1 LTEKLII
8 PEFAMYSKDLEPS
21 EIEQLASRMSIEA
34 RSNKD
39 PFLLF
44 TDILLEFVGSGE
56 WKNRSKAFHAMCA
69 KASFLRGKYGYNQ
82 LLARGSSNLASR
94 GYAAAAYTR
103 QSLDPRWLNNL
114 RNVTNQAWQAKEY
127 IVFAELS
134 GELASILIDLGYA
147 DHATEIATESI
158 DKVTIVSAKDQ
169 AIRTMVQAALLRAR
183 IVLAYAASKSISRE
197 EALIRLDSA
206 EDTAKHLNHSLA
218 LTEISFNRARIL
230 LELYEYDKARAI
242 LGHVI
247 RKFESMGYLQ
257 GVTDAR
263 NVEGVMLLNIGQLQ
277 EARDTFEELL
287 ITQQQLNNQ
296 IGLAGTLINVGE
308 IDRTLG
314 QIDQMETYNRRA
326 LEISQEAEYMRGIAI
341 ATANLGDVELRKG
354 NTDSAISMYNKAIDL
369 ADGAGMKKLLVLT
382 LFLAGDANFMAGNF
396 DDAIS
401 IYRRAKEVSTDIGY
415 PLAAFNADV
424 SELVTMWFMEDAPSE
439 ELSRAIGEIIGSAER
454 WLESTDSGPMRDVRR
469 TIYEDPT
476 IESDLCVFFDGER
489 NFECR
494 VERKSLNKDCFGNL
508 FWMGSLCPYF
518 KEFLVR
524 FYR

>member
-1 LTEKLII
+1 
-8 PEFAMYSKDLEPS
+8 MYSKDLEPS
-21 EIEQLASRMSIEA
+21 EIEQLASRMAIEA

-56 WKNRSKAFHAMCA
+56 WKSRSSAFRAMCA

-82 LLARGSSNLASR
+82 LLSRGSSNLAAK

-114 RNVTNQAWQAKEY
+114 RNITNQAWQAKEY

-134 GELASILIDLGYA
+134 GELASILIDLGYT

-218 LTEISFNRARIL
+218 LTEISFNRARIF
-230 LELYEYDKARAI
+230 LELYEYEKARAI
-242 LGHVI
+242 LSHVI
-247 RKFESMGYLQ
+247 RKFESMDYLQ
-257 GVTDAR
+257 GVADAR

-354 NTDSAISMYNKAIDL
+354 NIDVAIRMYNQAIDL

-396 DDAIS
+396 DDALS
-401 IYRRAKEVSTDIGY
+401 IYGRTREVSSEIGY

-424 SELVTMWFMEDAPSE
+424 SELVTMWMKDEAPGK
-439 ELSRAIGEIIGSAER
+439 ELLEKVEEIIGPAKR
-454 WLESTDSGPMRDVRR
+454 WLQSPDSTPMREVRR
-469 TIYEDPT
+469 AVYEDPT

-494 VERKSLNKDCFGNL
+494 VERKSLSKDCFGNL